1 MKPKLQVLIAEP
13 SDIIREGLSALL
25 DEEEFVMQA
34 PLREIPADMAQRIGR
49 QQPDILILNPT
60 LLNTPPR
67 MQLVAIQQA
76 RTSMAVV
83 ALVYQYV
90 KQSRLR
96 HFDAVIDIRDSR
108 ASILQAVLG
117 LSAKTGAGDNA
128 LSNHELTRRETAV
141 LVEVAKGL
149 SNKEIASR
157 LNVSVFTVTTH
168 RKNIVRKTGIK
179 SVAGLTVYAL
189 LNNLIDEDV
198 VI

>member
-1 MKPKLQVLIAEP
+1 MKRKVLIVEP
-13 SDIIREGLSALL
+13 SEVIVTGLKVIL
-25 DEEEFVMQA
+25 DEVTRFKVLDTVTDPAAADERLYDNVTE
-34 PLREIPADMAQRIGR
+34 LRNGR
-49 QQPDILILNPT
+49 N
-60 LLNTPPR
+60 
-67 MQLVAIQQA
+67 V
-76 RTSMAVV
+76 AVV

>member
-1 MKPKLQVLIAEP
+1 MKRKILIVEPSEVIVDGLKAALQHPDLRLLEPEMGIDELDSRINALHPDVLI
-13 SDIIREGLSALL
+13 I
-25 DEEEFVMQA
+25 
-34 PLREIPADMAQRIGR
+34 
-49 QQPDILILNPT
+49 NPT
-60 LLNTPPR
+60 LNDNVTMLRNGHN
-67 MQLVAIQQA
+67 
-76 RTSMAVV
+76 MAVV

-108 ASILQAVLG
+108 ASILQAVLEI
-117 LSAKTGAGDNA
+117 SAKNGSGDNA
-128 LSNHELTRRETAV
+128 MSNHELTRRETAV
-141 LVEVAKGL
+141 LIEVAKGL
-149 SNKEIASR
+149 SNKEIAAR

>member
-1 MKPKLQVLIAEP
+1 MKRKVLIVEP
-13 SDIIREGLSALL
+13 SEVIVEGLKSTLHHADLRILDTETQVDELSERLDLL
-25 DEEEFVMQA
+25 K
-34 PLREIPADMAQRIGR
+34 
-49 QQPDILILNPT
+49 PDILIINPT
-60 LLNTPPR
+60 LYDNVTELRNGR
-67 MQLVAIQQA
+67 NV
-76 RTSMAVV
+76 AVV

-198 VI
+198 VIYPGGWC

>member
-1 MKPKLQVLIAEP
+1 MKRKVLIVEP
-13 SDIIREGLSALL
+13 SEVIVAGLTSTLQHSDLKLLQPIASAEDLNQRL
-25 DEEEFVMQA
+25 DV
-34 PLREIPADMAQRIGR
+34 LK
-49 QQPDILILNPT
+49 PDILVINPT
-60 LLNTPPR
+60 LSDNVNEMRNGRNLA
-67 MQLVAIQQA
+67 VA
-76 RTSMAVV
+76 

-96 HFDAVIDIRDSR
+96 YFDAVIDIRDSKQ
-108 ASILQAVLG
+108 SILQTVLD
-117 LSAKTGAGDNA
+117 LSAKASSSDA
-128 LSNHELTRRETAV
+128 AVSSHELTKRETAV

-149 SNKEIASR
+149 SNKEIAAR

-189 LNNLIDEDV
+189 LNNLIDETT